1 LRVIGVEYLKTSLT
15 MLDGEV
21 VVVGYDDIEVMIE
34 DGKRRLIRTE
44 NLLKLMEYDLETDD
58 HTP

>member
-15 MLDGEV
+15 MLDREV
-21 VVVGYDDIEVMIE
+21 VVVGYDDIEIMIE
-34 DGKRRLIRTE
+34 DGKRRLIHTE